1 MDRHRPS
8 TLALA
13 SLLLGLGLAVAP
25 VLAGNDAWTPA
36 GSPAGGNVN
45 KVVVNPATPSIL
57 YATSG
62 QSAPGV
68 FESTDSGHTW
78 TLVFP
83 TLNEPSDLVID
94 PKNPKI
100 LYVAYSGDASKTL
113 FKTTDGG
120 ATWTEAD
127 SGIGKVENGT
137 ALDSIGVLAVD
148 PVTEGVVYAVSDNTG
163 VYRSTDG
170 GAHWSAIDTGLAAT
184 IKAQGF
190 LNSLAVDPQHPQVL
204 YLTADVLLDPMEG
217 GAFAA
222 DPLTGLY
229 QSLDS
234 GAHWTQSLTYTPV
247 SHVIVDPNNDQNV
260 YAGGDGVYLS
270 TDGGTSW
277 ASASGLPVTDVVAI
291 DPTNSLHLWGSSGYN
306 GLYQSTDGGATWN
319 ASTLTAGMYANGIAI
334 DPVTPTKLYASSGA
348 WGVFNSTDGGATW
361 NQSATGI
368 HNVTPNLMF
377 EGSDRAIYLATGGS
391 GIYKSVDQGVTWNEV
406 GGGVTGSLPSTADF
420 VYALV
425 EDPSANST
433 LYAGSTQ
440 GLYKTLDGGNTWTES
455 DTGIPSPDYILSLA
469 IDPEVPATL
478 YAATDQSGTGL
489 YKSMDGGASWNSAA
503 SGITVSPDGGVQALA
518 VDPHHSNVV
527 YAGAY
532 ATGLYKSTDT
542 GASWKPDDGSFGATD
557 IWAIAVDPSN
567 SSVVYVATTQGFFK
581 STDAGATWTESDSG
595 LNGNY
600 ILTDIQIDPSNT
612 SILYVSQRYGI
623 GDAYVSSDA
632 GATWYALTT
641 GLSSSARAVTS
652 RRTESVTM
660 PGGARVT
667 QGVSGNPI
675 TISAVAIDPTHHTQ
689 VFGGGSDGRI
699 YTYDD
704 LNPPT
709 GGTTS
714 GSGSSGSSSGSSGS
728 GSSAGSGGTSG
739 ASSSGGGG
747 AFPLILASLLL
758 GLAFLRRQ
766 HGA

>member
-1 MDRHRPS
+1 MDRHHPS
-8 TLALA
+8 TLAFA
-13 SLLLGLGLAVAP
+13 SLLLGLGLAVTP

-78 TLVFP
+78 TLVFS

-100 LYVAYSGDASKTL
+100 LYVASDGDSTKTL

-137 ALDSIGVLAVD
+137 GLDSIGVLAVD
-148 PVTEGVVYAVSDNTG
+148 PVTEGVVYAASNNTG
-163 VYRSTDG
+163 VYRSTDY
-170 GAHWSAIDTGLAAT
+170 GAHWRAIDTGLTAT

-190 LNSLAVDPQHPQVL
+190 LTSLAVDPQHPEVL
-204 YLTADVLLDPMEG
+204 YLTADVLLDPVAG
-217 GAFAA
+217 GAFSA

-229 QSLDS
+229 QSVDS
-234 GAHWTQSLTYTPV
+234 GAHWTQSLTHTSF
-247 SHVIVDPNNDQNV
+247 SHVIVDPNNDQKV
-260 YAGGDGVYLS
+260 YAGGVGVYLS

-277 ASASGLPVTDVVAI
+277 ASASGLPVNDVVAI
-291 DPTNSLHLWGSSGYN
+291 DPTNSLHMWGSSYYN

-319 ASTLTAGMYANGIAI
+319 ASTLKAGMYATGIAI
-334 DPVTPTKLYASSGA
+334 DPVTPANLYASSGA

-361 NQSATGI
+361 TQSATGI

-377 EGSDRAIYLATGGS
+377 EGPDRAIYLATGGS
-391 GIYKSVDQGVTWNEV
+391 GIYKSADQGVTWNEV
-406 GGGVTGSLPSTADF
+406 GGGVTGSLPLTADF

-440 GLYKTLDGGNTWTES
+440 GLYKTLDGGDTWTES
-455 DTGIPSPDYILSLA
+455 DAGIPSPDYILSLA

-478 YAATDQSGTGL
+478 YAATNQTGTGL
-489 YKSMDGGASWNSAA
+489 YRSMDGGASWTSAA
-503 SGITVSPDGGVQALA
+503 RGITVSPYGGVQALA

-542 GASWKPDDGSFGATD
+542 GASWKPDDGGFGATD
-557 IWAIAVDPSN
+557 VWAIAVDPSD
-567 SSVVYVATTQGFFK
+567 SSVVYVATTKGFFK

-632 GATWYALTT
+632 GATWYPLTT

-667 QGVSGNPI
+667 QSVSGNPI

-689 VFGGGSDGRI
+689 VLGSGSDGRI
-699 YTYDD
+699 YTYND
-704 LNPPT
+704 LKPPT
-709 GGTTS
+709 GGT
-714 GSGSSGSSSGSSGS
+714 SSGS
-728 GSSAGSGGTSG
+728 GDGSGGGSGGTSG

-747 AFPLILASLLL
+747 AFPPILAFLLL

-766 HGA
+766 HRA